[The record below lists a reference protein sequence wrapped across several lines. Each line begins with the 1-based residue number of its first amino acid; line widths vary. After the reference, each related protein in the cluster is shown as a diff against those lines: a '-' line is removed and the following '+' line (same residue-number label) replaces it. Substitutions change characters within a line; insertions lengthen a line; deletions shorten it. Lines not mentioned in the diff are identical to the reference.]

1 MAKTIPRC
9 NNSFWWT
16 EPQLLINFAN
26 LECWNYSQ
34 CDTKYEDELLSW
46 KKSLR
51 VEVHVAKWRD
61 FLVVLTSLHFRKYY
75 DICKAKK
82 DSIYKHIKRNKKVES
97 KQKSKSLIIIVF
109 HHLIRTLKRYS
120 QSFVTFVTCFLQVF
134 VST

>member
-1 MAKTIPRC
+1 MVKTIPRC

-26 LECWNYSQ
+26 LECRNYSQ

-61 FLVVLTSLHFRKYY
+61 FFGGFDFTSLQE
-75 DICKAKK
+75 
-82 DSIYKHIKRNKKVES
+82 V
-97 KQKSKSLIIIVF
+97 LW
-109 HHLIRTLKRYS
+109 HL
-120 QSFVTFVTCFLQVF
+120 
-134 VST
+134 